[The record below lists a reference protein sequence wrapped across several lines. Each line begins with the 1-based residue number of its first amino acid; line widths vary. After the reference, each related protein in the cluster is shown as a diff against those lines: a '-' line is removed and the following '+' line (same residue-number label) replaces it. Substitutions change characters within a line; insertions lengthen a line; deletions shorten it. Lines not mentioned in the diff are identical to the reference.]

1 MFDSSIQ
8 FLGNISEKLVN
19 LVTPITR
26 SFKGVPNAFAIGY
39 TQSKLNRHTK
49 ARLKAEH
56 SIALAQTKSKLNLDP
71 KEMETDFV

>member
-26 SFKGVPNAFAIGY
+26 SFKGVPKAFAIGY
-39 TQSKLNRHTK
+39 
-49 ARLKAEH
+49 A
-56 SIALAQTKSKLNLDP
+56 KSKINRNA
-71 KEMETDFV
+71 KKQFIAQQTVEVAQQNNSTYSA